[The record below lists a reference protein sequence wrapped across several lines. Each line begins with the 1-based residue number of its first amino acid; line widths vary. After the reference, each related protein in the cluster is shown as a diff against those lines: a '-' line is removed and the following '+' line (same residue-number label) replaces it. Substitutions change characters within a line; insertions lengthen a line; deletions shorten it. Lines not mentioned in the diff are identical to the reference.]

1 MATKT
6 QKMYDDLINNFP
18 ASGGG
23 GAHTAFFS
31 AGVLGYRA
39 KVSEHRIY
47 EDVVKAM
54 PKGTRPVTND
64 EIMTG
69 INVGFVRAMHEDVGG
84 DGFQRP
90 VSLPSIPKDAFE
102 RLSIAGAGIN
112 ADDIL
117 ERSPVSLKGIKDW
130 QQGIV
135 VLETLY
141 NPEDTLFI
149 GGSYGKGVP
158 GDTIRSVAEWITF
171 FGKTKKVGLPHVI
184 VNPVSGE
191 LAPLK
196 VNPDKESYRCDNA
209 ITEWKYM
216 VVEFDGV
223 PIEDQLAFWAVAKL
237 PVAALIMSGGKSV
250 HGWVQVDCADRA
262 EWEKEVEQDLFPGF
276 LVPLGVDGA
285 CKNESRLS
293 RMPGHIRK
301 ESGKLQQLLYLAPG
315 GKAISK

>member
-1 MATKT
+1 MATKV
-6 QKMYDDLINNFP
+6 QKMYDDLISNFP

-47 EDVVKAM
+47 EDVTKAM
-54 PKGTRPVTND
+54 PEGTRPVTND

-69 INVGFVRAMHEDVGG
+69 INSGFARAMHEDVGG

-90 VSLPSIPKDAFE
+90 VSLPNIPKDAFE
-102 RLSIAGAGIN
+102 RLSIAGAGIT
-112 ADDIL
+112 ADDIA
-117 ERSPVSLKGIKDW
+117 ERSPVSLKGLDGW
-130 QQGIV
+130 QQGIA

-141 NPEDTLFI
+141 NPEDTLYI
-149 GGSYGKGVP
+149 GGSYEKGTP
-158 GDTIRSVAEWITF
+158 GDNIRKVSEWITYF
-171 FGKTKKVGLPHVI
+171 NKTKRIRSPHII

-191 LAPLK
+191 RAPTK
-196 VNPDKESYRCDNA
+196 VNPDKTSYRCDNA
-209 ITEWKYM
+209 ITQWKYM
-216 VVEFDGV
+216 VVEFDEV
-223 PIEDQLAFWAVAKL
+223 PIEDQLAFWAVVKL

-250 HGWVQVDCADRA
+250 HGWVRIDCADRA
-262 EWEKEVEQDLFPGF
+262 EWEKEVEQDLFPGY

-293 RMPGHIRK
+293 RVPGHVRK
-301 ESGKLQQLLYLAPG
+301 ESGKLQRLLYLAPG